1 MSTGRFTAVD
11 AADEDGAGPTGG
23 PDDFPPLP
31 GQDFI
36 DPPMVLVGSAA
47 VISVEPEPDDGAGP
61 FALKPLIDMA
71 IDDVEVGVSQDMANM
86 SAANPS
92 GTAELLP

>member
-1 MSTGRFTAVD
+1 
-11 AADEDGAGPTGG
+11 
-23 PDDFPPLP
+23 
-31 GQDFI
+31 
-36 DPPMVLVGSAA
+36 MVLVGSAA

-86 SAANPS
+86 SAAHPS
-92 GTAELLP
+92 GSAELVPQAGAGCQDHTPRNTSPSAGTTCR